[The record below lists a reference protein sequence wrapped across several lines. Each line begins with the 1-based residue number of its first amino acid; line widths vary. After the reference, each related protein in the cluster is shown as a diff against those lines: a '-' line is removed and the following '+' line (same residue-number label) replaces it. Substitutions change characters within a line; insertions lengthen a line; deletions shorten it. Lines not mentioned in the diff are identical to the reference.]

1 MESTIG
7 QGAMGVVYKG
17 FDPDIER
24 PVAIKML
31 HAHLIMDQDDG
42 GLLARF
48 RQEAQAAA
56 RCLHTNIVTVFDYG
70 VIKKSPYMVMEYVDG
85 IDLRSFLKE
94 GSPLTIKQI
103 GDLIIQ
109 VLEALDYAHMKGVVH
124 RDIKPANVLLLES
137 GHVKV
142 TDFGVA
148 KLDTSDL
155 TNVGDVIGTPSYM
168 SPEALRGDIVDGR
181 SDLYSTGVVLM
192 ELISGSRPQKAG
204 SYWTTEE
211 ISRVVAKSNVLPPQ
225 LDQDFCAL
233 LNKVVAAEPK
243 DRFSTCQEFAARL
256 KALIS
261 PDQVYVPELND
272 LAATVIQSK
281 ITFADRRAHHPGT
294 ESHSASAQ
302 SGSQIALSPEVSQIL
317 SQTLAPFLG
326 PVANH
331 MIRNAASS
339 SGSLQ
344 EMIDRLSRHIPHEK
358 ERRAFI
364 NTLNQ
369 SGIRSMPQETTGSG
383 ASRITTIGSL
393 DSRRQGAISSMTLS
407 GETVHKL
414 TQLLAHHV
422 GPLASRIVKKS
433 LGQAAT
439 LEELYQ
445 LLAKSIP
452 DESERTQFIVK
463 ARKSL

>member
-31 HAHLIMDQDDG
+31 HAHLIMHEDDV

-94 GSPLTIKQI
+94 GSLLTIKQI
-103 GDLIIQ
+103 GDLVIQ

-148 KLDTSDL
+148 KLDTSEL

-168 SPEALRGDIVDGR
+168 SPEALRGDLVDGR
-181 SDLYSTGVVLM
+181 SDLYSTAIVLM

-204 SYWTTEE
+204 THWTVEE
-211 ISRVVAKSNVLPPQ
+211 VSRIVAKSSVLPPQ
-225 LDQDFCAL
+225 LDQDFCEL
-233 LNKVVAAEPK
+233 LNKAVAAEPK
-243 DRFSTCQEFAARL
+243 DRFATGQEFAARL
-256 KALIS
+256 KTLIS

-281 ITFADRRAHHPGT
+281 ITFSDRKAHQPGT
-294 ESHSASAQ
+294 ESHLSSQ

-317 SQTLAPFLG
+317 SQSLAPFLG

-344 EMIDRLSRHIPHEK
+344 EMIERLSKHIPQDK
-358 ERRAFI
+358 ERRDFI

-369 SGIRSMPQETTGSG
+369 TGIRSMPQETTGSG
-383 ASRITTIGSL
+383 ASRITTIGSV
-393 DSRRQGAISSMTLS
+393 DNSRQGGTISSMTLS

-414 TQLLAHHV
+414 TRLLAHHV

-433 LGQAAT
+433 LTQASS

-445 LLAKSIP
+445 QLAKSIP